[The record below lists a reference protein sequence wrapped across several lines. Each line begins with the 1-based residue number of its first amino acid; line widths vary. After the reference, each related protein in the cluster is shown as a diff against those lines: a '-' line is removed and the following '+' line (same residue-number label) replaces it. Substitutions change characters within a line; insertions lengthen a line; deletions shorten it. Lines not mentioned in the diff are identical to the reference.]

1 VVKKT
6 VSLRNEVDNRGLSEQ
21 ESAGLRVSQ
30 LRRLELEQM
39 NRLES
44 LTEKKL
50 REAIENGEFDDL
62 PGKGEP
68 IDLKENPFEDPDL
81 RAVHRL
87 LRNAGFAPA
96 WIEERKDID
105 GELSVAQKT
114 LSRSWELFGEGG
126 KASSLEWE
134 RSVKEFR
141 AKAAELNQRVRI
153 YNLKAP
159 AVVFHR
165 RQIDADKI
173 VELIRGK
180 ANC

>member
-1 VVKKT
+1 
-6 VSLRNEVDNRGLSEQ
+6 
-21 ESAGLRVSQ
+21 
-30 LRRLELEQM
+30 M

-44 LTEKKL
+44 LTEKRL

-68 IDLKENPFEDPDL
+68 IDLQENPFEDPDL
-81 RAVHRL
+81 RVVHRL

-105 GELSVAQKT
+105 AELEAAQTK
-114 LSRSWELFGEGG
+114 LSRAWALFGEGG
-126 KASSLEWE
+126 KAPSEAEWE

-141 AKAAELNQRVRI
+141 EQVAELNRRVRI

-159 AVVFHR
+159 AAVFHR
-165 RQIDADKI
+165 KHVDADNI
-173 VELIRGK
+173 VESIKRN

>member
-1 VVKKT
+1 
-6 VSLRNEVDNRGLSEQ
+6 
-21 ESAGLRVSQ
+21 
-30 LRRLELEQM
+30 M

-68 IDLKENPFEDPDL
+68 IDLRENPFEDPDL
-81 RAVHRL
+81 RVVHRL

-105 GELSVAQKT
+105 AEFEAARTK
-114 LSRSWELFGEGG
+114 LSRAWSLFGKDG
-126 KASSLEWE
+126 KTPSHSEWE
-134 RSVKEFR
+134 RSVSEFR
-141 AKAAELNQRVRI
+141 EKVAELNQRTRI

-165 RQIDADKI
+165 KHIDADKI
-173 VELIRGK
+173 IETIVGN
-180 ANC
+180 ANN

>member
-1 VVKKT
+1 
-6 VSLRNEVDNRGLSEQ
+6 
-21 ESAGLRVSQ
+21 
-30 LRRLELEQM
+30 M

-68 IDLKENPFEDPDL
+68 IDLRENPFEDPDL
-81 RAVHRL
+81 RVVHRL

-105 GELSVAQKT
+105 AELEAARIK
-114 LSRSWELFGEGG
+114 LSRAWGLFGESG
-126 KASSLEWE
+126 KAPSDPAWE
-134 RSVKEFR
+134 RIVREFR
-141 AKAAELNQRVRI
+141 EEVAELNRWI
-153 YNLKAP
+153 SLYNLKAP
-159 AVVFHR
+159 AAAFQR
-165 RQIDADKI
+165 KLIDAEK
-173 VELIRGK
+173 LIEAVCN

>member
-1 VVKKT
+1 
-6 VSLRNEVDNRGLSEQ
+6 
-21 ESAGLRVSQ
+21 
-30 LRRLELEQM
+30 M

-44 LTEKKL
+44 MAEKKL

-81 RAVHRL
+81 RMVHRL

-96 WIEERKDID
+96 WIEERKDI
-105 GELSVAQKT
+105 EAT
-114 LSRSWELFGEGG
+114 LEAARTMLARAWALFGKGG
-126 KASSLEWE
+126 KSTSDAEWE

-141 AKAAELNQRVRI
+141 EKITELNQRTRI

-159 AVVFHR
+159 AAVFHR
-165 RQIDADKI
+165 KHIDADKI
-173 VELIRGK
+173 IEGIISD
-180 ANC
+180 AHS

>member
-1 VVKKT
+1 
-6 VSLRNEVDNRGLSEQ
+6 
-21 ESAGLRVSQ
+21 
-30 LRRLELEQM
+30 M

-81 RAVHRL
+81 RVMHRM

-96 WIEERKDID
+96 WIEERKSID
-105 GELSVAQKT
+105 AEFDAARTK
-114 LSRSWELFGEGG
+114 LSRAWQLFGSAAESPSD
-126 KASSLEWE
+126 AEWE
-134 RSVKEFR
+134 RNVKEFCE
-141 AKAAELNQRVRI
+141 KVAELNQRTRI

-159 AVVFHR
+159 AAVFHR
-165 RQIDADKI
+165 KHIDADKI
-173 VELIRGK
+173 IETVVG
-180 ANC
+180 NPSG

>member
-1 VVKKT
+1 
-6 VSLRNEVDNRGLSEQ
+6 
-21 ESAGLRVSQ
+21 
-30 LRRLELEQM
+30 M

-81 RAVHRL
+81 RVVHRL

-105 GELSVAQKT
+105 AEFEAVRTK
-114 LSRSWELFGEGG
+114 LSRAWALFGKGG
-126 KASSLEWE
+126 ETPSDPEWE
-134 RSVKEFR
+134 RIAREFR
-141 AKAAELNQRVRI
+141 EKIAELNKRI
-153 YNLKAP
+153 SMYNLKAP
-159 AVVFHR
+159 AAVFHR
-165 RQIDADKI
+165 KRIDAEKHI
-173 VELIRGK
+173 E
-180 ANC
+180 AACNSNC